1 MPLVPIHSFAKVK
14 PSSADLK
21 GGTAASQ
28 TITGWDAEKGVVVI
42 GSSVEG
48 AEGKERIFDHF
59 ERTIPPDESQS
70 RTYELVCA
78 PLVNQWLSGYDVDV
92 ICYGQTGS
100 GKTYTQFGPPQ
111 SMKKAKDSLGE
122 KGGIGSICGD
132 DVMRDEYGFILR
144 AGFDA
149 LQSVAKI
156 NDGSS
161 KSKALLFGSMVELSL
176 LCVSAQ
182 NASDLLNGK
191 RQCFVDKYNHLEGA
205 AHIPLVDSR
214 ALVDMAAA
222 VESRLARGT
231 NMNNSSSRSHCI
243 TVFTLYVRDDQG
255 NVRASRFNFF
265 DFMGSERFSG
275 SNSAHDTSKSA
286 HGTEAGGEGIFANF
300 SLLYLGEA
308 CRTSIRERKKKSSS
322 KNGFPPVGGS
332 FLNMLLAGSLV
343 GNAVTAMITCLSPS
357 KRNGSE
363 SLHSC
368 KFSKD
373 VARMRNNP
381 QLQPSVPHATLVK
394 EIQEEYGKIL
404 KIVEKGVVGKYQK
417 KREAQIQGFENTLR
431 ILQEL
436 GDGDERKGLSDS
448 TRAEPKPRRE
458 RSEKQI
464 ATFAQAHEA
473 RMKKFAEMKEQQC

>member
-1 MPLVPIHSFAKVK
+1 MPLQPIHSFAKIK

-48 AEGKERIFDHF
+48 AKGKDRVFEHF
-59 ERTIPPDESQS
+59 ERTIPPDTSQS

-78 PLVNQWLSGYDVDV
+78 PLVTKWLEGYDVDV

-100 GKTYTQFGPPQ
+100 GKTYTQFGPPH
-111 SMKKAKDSLGE
+111 SMKKAKEFLGE

-132 DVMRDEYGFILR
+132 NVMSDDYGFILR

-149 LQSVAKI
+149 LKTVAKI

-161 KSKALLFGSMVELSL
+161 NSKALLFGSMVELSL
-176 LCVSAQ
+176 QNISAQ
-182 NASDLLNGK
+182 NASDLLNQK
-191 RQCFVDKYNHLEGA
+191 KQCFVDKYNHLEGA

-222 VESRLARGT
+222 VETRLARGT
-231 NMNNSSSRSHCI
+231 KMNNSSSRSHCI

-275 SNSAHDTSKSA
+275 ENSAHDTGKSA
-286 HGTEAGGEGIFANF
+286 HITQAGGEGIFANF
-300 SLLYLGEA
+300 SLLMLGEA
-308 CRTSIRERKKKSSS
+308 CRTSIRLRKKKKSSS
-322 KNGFPPVGGS
+322 KNGFGPVGGS
-332 FLNMLLAGSLV
+332 FLNMLLAGSLI

-394 EIQEEYGKIL
+394 EIQIEYEKSL
-404 KIVEKGVVGKYQK
+404 KIVKKGVLGKYQR
-417 KREAQIQGFENTLR
+417 KREAEVTGFENTLK

-436 GDGDERKGLSDS
+436 GDGN
-448 TRAEPKPRRE
+448 
-458 RSEKQI
+458 
-464 ATFAQAHEA
+464 
-473 RMKKFAEMKEQQC
+473 

>member
-1 MPLVPIHSFAKVK
+1 MPLKPIHSFAKIK

-21 GGTAASQ
+21 GGAASSE
-28 TITGWDAEKGVVVI
+28 TITGWDAERGVVLI

-78 PLVNQWLSGYDVDV
+78 PLVNQWLNGYDVDV

-111 SMKKAKDSLGE
+111 SMKEAKISLGE
-122 KGGIGSICGD
+122 TGGIGSICGD

-149 LQSVAKI
+149 LEHVAKI
-156 NDGSS
+156 NDGNSNC
-161 KSKALLFGSMVELSL
+161 KALLFGSMVELSL
-176 LCVSAQ
+176 LCLSAQ
-182 NASDLLNGK
+182 NASDLLDQK
-191 RQCFVDKYNHLEGA
+191 KPCFVDKYNHLEGA
-205 AHIPLVDSR
+205 AHVPLADSR

-231 NMNNSSSRSHCI
+231 KMNNSSSRSHCI
-243 TVFTLYVRDDQG
+243 TVFTLYVRDEDG
-255 NVRASRFNFF
+255 NVRASRLNFF

-275 SNSAHDTSKSA
+275 ANSAHDTTASA
-286 HGTEAGGEGIFANF
+286 HRTEAGGEGIFANF

-322 KNGFPPVGGS
+322 QNGFPPVGGS

-343 GNAVTAMITCLSPS
+343 GNAVTAMITCLSSS

-381 QLQPSVPHATLVK
+381 QLQPSVPHATLIK
-394 EIQEEYGKIL
+394 EIQKDHANIL
-404 KIVEKGVVGKYQK
+404 DIVKKGVLGKYQR
-417 KREAQIQGFENTLR
+417 KREAQIEGFENTLK
-431 ILQEL
+431 ILKEL
-436 GDGDERKGLSDS
+436 GDG
-448 TRAEPKPRRE
+448 
-458 RSEKQI
+458 I
-464 ATFAQAHEA
+464 H
-473 RMKKFAEMKEQQC
+473 